1 MPPKVK
7 VTKED
12 IINAATD
19 IVRQSGAQAI
29 NARTVAAMLNCS
41 TQPVFSNFD
50 TMGKLQEAVIIAA
63 YDRYRG
69 FLESEV
75 ESGKYPQYKAFGMA
89 YVRFAKEERELFKL
103 LFMRDRTGED
113 LSPTPDFEEAV
124 QMIMKANGITIEQ
137 ATRMHLEVWACV
149 HGIGVMIATSFLP
162 LKWEMISDMLTDVYQ
177 GIRARHVSEEN
188 KK

>member
-7 VTKED
+7 ITKEE
-12 IINAATD
+12 IINTAVE
-19 IVRQSGAQAI
+19 IVRKDGAQAI
-29 NARTVAAMLNCS
+29 NARTIAALLNCS

-63 YDRYRG
+63 YDRYCD
-69 FLESEV
+69 FLKNEV
-75 ESGKYPQYKAFGMA
+75 ESGRYPQYKAFGMA

-149 HGIGVMIATSFLP
+149 HGIGVMVATSFLP

-177 GIRARHVSEEN
+177 GLRKQYGME
-188 KK
+188 